1 MDEGGEFSG
10 FRAVSPASS
19 NCRGS
24 QCSQVRDEKPSISG
38 PFCLPKM
45 PFAPISMVFLILQ
58 EILQRSVS
66 VEDQRLGPS
75 SSRAQSKT
83 TLNELLDN
91 LKLLEEE
98 PERLSAKKCY
108 HKEKYAWI
116 DEVSFFPYLT
126 ASPSVIHRLYFE
138 EVVVKISY

>member
-1 MDEGGEFSG
+1 MEEGDDVCA
-10 FRAVSPASS
+10 FRVVSPASS

-24 QCSQVRDEKPSISG
+24 QCSQVSNYHHWSLLSVQNVSVI
-38 PFCLPKM
+38 L
-45 PFAPISMVFLILQ
+45 VLQ

-66 VEDQRLGPS
+66 VEDQRQVPL

-83 TLNELLDN
+83 TLNELLDT

-98 PERLSAKKCY
+98 PERLLAPKCY

-116 DEVSFFPYLT
+116 DEV
-126 ASPSVIHRLYFE
+126 RLFHL
-138 EVVVKISY
+138 